1 MEQIISRRQFLR
13 GDISNLRPALPPPW
27 FQTEQSFLAHC
38 NQCGDCLT
46 ACENGILERGAD
58 GYPQVNF
65 HNGEC
70 QFCAACVR
78 ACPTG
83 ALEQKPG
90 VAPWSLHASINTA
103 SCLASR
109 GVLCMVC
116 GEHCAARAIRFP
128 PSAYAIG
135 APILDQAVCTG
146 CGACVA
152 PCPVSAIRMVRE
164 TA

>member
-1 MEQIISRRQFLR
+1 MDQGISRRQFLR
-13 GDISNLRPALPPPW
+13 GDIGNRRSALPPPW

-38 NQCGDCLT
+38 DQCGDCLT
-46 ACENGILERGAD
+46 ACKTGILERGAG

-70 QFCAACVR
+70 SFCAACVQ

-83 ALEQKPG
+83 ALVQRPG
-90 VAPWSLHASINTA
+90 AAPWSLHAFINTE

-109 GVLCMVC
+109 GVLCLVC
-116 GEHCAARAIRFP
+116 GEHCAAQAIHFPRAAF
-128 PSAYAIG
+128 AIA
-135 APILDQAVCTG
+135 APILNRATCTG

-152 PCPVSAIRMVRE
+152 SCPAHAITIVTE
-164 TA
+164 AA